1 LIFTSQTEL
10 SLGNI
15 VNHDTVQRTLSNNLQ
30 KTQTVLILYKK
41 ESLFDSEKDNKI
53 KLLHQILVCYWL
65 VNEYFE
71 VEWHMYVSSFTLKQA
86 YKILATLTFLLSK
99 AMATVIDP
107 QILFQAHT
115 DLFKG
120 YLTTIKSDLT
130 ISPPPSIFVSY
141 SHDDETHK
149 RRVESLC
156 ENLIS
161 IGISSE
167 NIIFDQWSNRPGG
180 HTDLYQNVEKIFG
193 AARVILIGSALL
205 KRKYEDIER
214 GSVISHEINLL
225 RNRIVVKG
233 QEGII
238 PVWFEGDFEAS
249 FPAGVQHIVA
259 RSLSPVNGK
268 VKVRQ
273 MAE

>member
-1 LIFTSQTEL
+1 
-10 SLGNI
+10 
-15 VNHDTVQRTLSNNLQ
+15 
-30 KTQTVLILYKK
+30 
-41 ESLFDSEKDNKI
+41 
-53 KLLHQILVCYWL
+53 
-65 VNEYFE
+65 
-71 VEWHMYVSSFTLKQA
+71 MYVSFFTLKQA
-86 YKILATLTFLLSK
+86 CKVLAMLIFLLPK

-130 ISPPPSIFVSY
+130 ISLPLSIFVSY
-141 SHDDETHK
+141 SHDDETHN

-180 HTDLYQNVEKIFG
+180 HTDLYQNIEKVLG
-193 AARVILIGSALL
+193 AARVILIGSASL
-205 KRKYEDIER
+205 KRKYYDIER
-214 GSVISHEINLL
+214 GNIISHEINLL
-225 RNRIVVKG
+225 RNRIVAKG

-249 FPAGVQHIVA
+249 FPVGIQHIVA
-259 RSLSPVNGK
+259 RSLSQDYHAEFFDLIIDLCQLNPIDNPVKFLKQGFLREREIPEEVLQDYGERLLK
-268 VKVRQ
+268 FQETIAQQDALARQ
-273 MAE
+273 ERLEAAHRARAREEE